1 MLIAS
6 MRFSANPAKSAN
18 ATART
23 PHSAVK
29 RRATRTLRASSAA
42 ASGRKWRQKSIVV
55 VVPRAA
61 SSEAVADSAAANI
74 TAAPSPKATELRSEE
89 HTSEPQSHLN
99 LVCPLLLDQKSV
111 SKST

>member
-6 MRFSANPAKSAN
+6 MRFSANPAKSAK
-18 ATART
+18 ATATT

-55 VVPRAA
+55 VVPSAVSSAA
-61 SSEAVADSAAANI
+61 FDDSAAAKN
-74 TAAPSPKATELRSEE
+74 TATSRPISPCGSCVRMNVMKT
-89 HTSEPQSHLN
+89 
-99 LVCPLLLDQKSV
+99 
-111 SKST
+111 